1 MILATVVLQLNLL
14 FARLTQMPNRLEN
27 VGSLMI
33 CQFLQD
39 QPFVRNTNTTLTWQ
53 LLILFRDKS

>member
-1 MILATVVLQLNLL
+1 MTLATVVLQLNLL
-14 FARLTQMPNRLEN
+14 FARLTQMPNRLKN
-27 VGSLMI
+27 VISLMI

-39 QPFVRNTNTTLTWQ
+39 KPFVRNTNTTLTWQ